1 MARAESDTDTTNT
14 GNLIGAF
21 GLGFYSSFLV
31 ADRVYVTSIAAPS
44 SKNPNPAQ
52 YVFSSSADE
61 STFEVYPDERGNTL
75 GRGTEI
81 TLILKQDALD
91 YVDPVTITE
100 LVNKHSSFSTT
111 FPIYLFTQ
119 RTEEVPVEDEETSEE
134 TAPSAEF
141 SDEDEEAVVEDVEDK
156 DDEEKELKTKSIVVD
171 EWVHLNSQ
179 APIWMRY
186 VFNVHLQDSRPM
198 TDCA

>member
-1 MARAESDTDTTNT
+1 MNRAESADTTNT

-31 ADRVYVTSIAAPS
+31 ADQVYVASVTAKT
-44 SKNPNPAQ
+44 SKNPNPVQ
-52 YVFSSSADE
+52 YVFSSSAEE

-81 TLILKQDALD
+81 TLLLKEDALD
-91 YVDPVTITE
+91 YTDPVTITT
-100 LVNKHSSFSTT
+100 LVDKHSSFSTT

-119 RTEEVPVEDEETSEE
+119 KTEEVPVEEEETSTTEAADE
-134 TAPSAEF
+134 AAASADATDGEN
-141 SDEDEEAVVEDVEDK
+141 EEAVVEDVE
-156 DDEEKELKTKSIVVD
+156 ETEVEQKEQKTKSVVVD

-179 APIWMRY
+179 APIWMR
-186 VFNVHLQDSRPM
+186 
-198 TDCA
+198 